1 MIIQL
6 CKFNLV
12 SFFCAKKKSHLI
24 NKFAHNFVFL
34 RKIQD
39 KEEEQADD
47 EKTITI
53 KINIMQ

>member
-6 CKFNLV
+6 CKFNFV
-12 SFFCAKKKSHLI
+12 SFFFAKKKSHLI

-39 KEEEQADD
+39 KEEEEEADD
-47 EKTITI
+47 
-53 KINIMQ
+53 

>member
-6 CKFNLV
+6 CKFNFV
-12 SFFCAKKKSHLI
+12 CFFRKKKSHLI
-24 NKFAHNFVFL
+24 NKFAHNFAFL

-47 EKTITI
+47 
-53 KINIMQ
+53 